1 MLSQLAAVCRNEPT
15 RTKWVLVPSRTLGHM
30 LAERAARESGSWLNA
45 RFTTPE
51 DLAAAT
57 AAPHLVEAGINPLGE
72 GLGAPL
78 VMRLLRELPPATPSY
93 FRSLAE
99 HHTMGAAL
107 WSSIAELRLAGV
119 GATGLKADAFESPA
133 KYAELQALVAAFE
146 DWLVRER
153 RADEAAVFRTALEH
167 VAECP
172 VREGDLILEALDTP
186 WPPLVRQFIDALPGE
201 HLARQ
206 AATLPGVPLPR
217 RLASCCRDEQP
228 AESPLARL
236 MTPPDT
242 TATGLEAKPGQAQAA
257 KANLAFFRAGGPEA
271 EVEEVFRRILHSPV
285 GARRLDEVE
294 IACASS
300 EYALLLWQKAER
312 YGWPVTV
319 EAGLPG
325 TVARPVRA
333 LRAWCGWI
341 DSGFEAGR
349 LRRMLASG
357 DVRVDNE
364 GGPGSGQA
372 GRLLLRASPA
382 WGRRTY
388 ALALDAL
395 AVAETERAEDPELDD
410 GERQRHAGRAADALR
425 LRDWID
431 GLTGRIP
438 EVASGLVPVQALVS
452 AALDFVD
459 RAAAVTNE
467 LDGQSAGAI
476 KARLQ
481 ELRLL
486 GDVGCTVLTALDTIR
501 AALDTVRVGFDRPR
515 PGHLHVSSLARAGLA
530 GRPVTFIVGLQEGGV
545 FPAAFEDPVLLDAER
560 ARTNE
565 ADAHLALALS
575 ADRAAEF
582 VHGVA
587 ARMAD
592 LQGAASAGDPSIC
605 LSYSC
610 QDLRDG
616 RQTFASS
623 LVLQAFRLTRPGEDV
638 TFKHL
643 REAAGEPVSQVPAA
657 PDGALGD
664 AGWWLA
670 NLKHA
675 SKTGLQRVHEAF
687 PDRKRGTEA
696 ESARASDVFTQFD
709 GLAPS
714 AAEVLDPRK
723 SGRPVSPTSLER
735 LAACPFAYF
744 LKAGLRLDPI
754 REDERDLDAWLD
766 PLTRGSLLHDLFAQ
780 MMRHLRA
787 TKEQP
792 SVTRHLAWLKARAEA
807 ALAGL
812 RDKMPPPSDE
822 VFIRERDDI
831 YRDLEVFLETEELAA
846 KKEGITAVGFEVG
859 FAGYGEAGA
868 EPLAQ
873 AEPVAVRLPGAR
885 FPLNGRIDR
894 IDRLRDGTYQVVDY
908 KTGTLYWAGYS
919 GVFRNG
925 RLLQHALYA
934 IAAESLLRAKQDPS
948 AAVKSGRYS
957 FPTVKG
963 AGRSKVIP
971 RPPDR
976 DLGRVVAAVL
986 DIAAAGAFMA
996 RTEARDKKACE
1007 YCDFAGT
1014 CGGAPVVARAAAK
1027 LDNLANKALE
1037 PWRRLQEE
1045 ENA

>member
-1 MLSQLAAVCRNEPT
+1 MLSQLAAVCRKEPT
-15 RTKWVLVPSRTLGHM
+15 RTKWVLVPSRTLGHT
-30 LAERAARESGSWLNA
+30 LGERAARESGGWLNA

-51 DLAAAT
+51 DLATAT

-72 GLGAPL
+72 ELGAPL

-107 WSSIAELRLAGV
+107 WSTIAELRLAGL
-119 GATGLKADAFESPA
+119 GSAGLKAGAFESPA
-133 KYAELQALVAAFE
+133 KHAELQALLTAYE
-146 DWLVRER
+146 DWLLRER

-172 VREGDLILEALDTP
+172 LREDDLILEALDTP
-186 WPPLVRQFIDALPGE
+186 WPPLVRRFIDALPGE

-206 AATLPGVPLPR
+206 ATELPGVPLPR
-217 RLASCCRDEQP
+217 RLSAFPRHEQR
-228 AESPLARL
+228 AASPLARL
-236 MTPPDT
+236 MAPPGP
-242 TATGLEAKPGQAQAA
+242 TATNLKAKPGKAQAA
-257 KANLAFFRAGGPEA
+257 KANLAFFRAGGPDA
-271 EVEEVFRRILHSPV
+271 EVEEVFRRILHSPA
-285 GARRLDEVE
+285 GPRRLDEVE

-319 EAGLPG
+319 ETGLPG

-333 LRAWCGWI
+333 LLAWCGWI

-349 LRRMLASG
+349 LRRLLASG
-357 DVRVDNE
+357 DVRMDIE

-372 GRLLLRASPA
+372 ARLLLRAAPA
-382 WGRRTY
+382 WGRQTY

-410 GERQRHAGRAADALR
+410 GERERHARRAADAQR

-438 EVASGLVPVQALVS
+438 EAANGLVPVQALVS

-467 LDGQSAGAI
+467 LDGQAARGI
-476 KARLQ
+476 KARLE

-486 GDVGCTVLTALDTIR
+486 GDVDCTVLTALDTIR
-501 AALDTVRVGFDRPR
+501 AALDTVRVGSDRPR
-515 PGHLHVSSLARAGLA
+515 PGRLHVSSLARAGLA
-530 GRPVTFIVGLQEGGV
+530 GRPVTFIVGLQEGEV
-545 FPAAFEDPVLLDAER
+545 FPAAFEDPVLLDVER
-560 ARTNE
+560 VRTNE
-565 ADAHLALALS
+565 AAAHVALALS
-575 ADRAAEF
+575 ADRTAEF

-587 ARMAD
+587 ARLAD
-592 LQGAASAGDPSIC
+592 LQGADAPGEPSIC

-616 RQTFASS
+616 RPTFASS
-623 LVLQAFRLTRPGEDV
+623 LMLHAFRLTRPGEEV

-643 REAAGEPVSQVPAA
+643 REAAGEPASQVPAA
-657 PDGALGD
+657 PDAALGD
-664 AGWWLA
+664 AGWWLSS
-670 NLKHA
+670 LKHA
-675 SKTGLQRVHEAF
+675 PKTGLQRVHEAF
-687 PDRKRGTEA
+687 PDRMRGMAAEA
-696 ESARASDVFTQFD
+696 ARASDVFTEFD

-714 AAEVLDPRK
+714 AAQVLDPRT
-723 SGRPVSPTSLER
+723 SGRPVSPTSLEK

-754 REDERDLDAWLD
+754 QEDERDLDAWLD
-766 PLTRGSLLHDLFAQ
+766 PLTRGSLLHELFAQ
-780 MMRHLRA
+780 TMRHLREA
-787 TKEQP
+787 KEKP
-792 SVTRHLAWLKARAEA
+792 GLKRHLAWLKARADA
-807 ALAGL
+807 ALAALGET
-812 RDKMPPPSDE
+812 MPPPSDE
-822 VFIRERDDI
+822 VFNRERDDI
-831 YRDLEVFLETEELAA
+831 YRDLEVFLGTEELAA
-846 KKEGITAVGFEVG
+846 KEDGITPVGFEVG
-859 FAGYGEAGA
+859 FAGYGQAGD
-868 EPLAQ
+868 EPLGQ
-873 AEPVAVRLPGAR
+873 AEPVAIRLPGAR

-894 IDRLRDGTYQVVDY
+894 IDRLRDGSYQVVDY
-908 KTGTLYWAGYS
+908 KTGTLCWAGYS
-919 GVFRNG
+919 GVFRHG

-934 IAAESLLRAKQDPS
+934 VAAESLLRAKQDPS
-948 AAVKSGRYS
+948 AKVTSGRYR

-996 RTEARDKKACE
+996 RTEAKDKKACE

-1014 CGGAPVVARAAAK
+1014 CEGAPVVARAGAK
-1027 LDNLANKALE
+1027 LDNPANEALE
-1037 PWRRLQEE
+1037 PWRRLQGE